1 MVSPEFL
8 VTFLAALRTV
18 LGTEDDLDD
27 PSTCSRSKSL
37 FEIPGDAVLS
47 VFLNINH
54 GPYCNVTSDTGMQE
68 VVTASYVVHLLN
80 KHEFIPGF
88 SLGLKIFDTCFDE
101 TTVYKQ
107 ALQTT
112 VDADC
117 RADRY
122 DMGILLPTE
131 YATIMEPLRNYSV
144 SPIAT
149 YEEQNLT
156 RPLISLMVHYM
167 STRFETV
174 DLLLASHDPALNIF
188 LDTAREAG
196 ICVKNYGDSLEVF
209 GGGDEAEAVIAV
221 IGRRNDIRQWI
232 ERGERLEESRKT
244 WIALPLDGSSVDGD
258 IYLFTFLYRFFERNT

>member
-1 MVSPEFL
+1 M
-8 VTFLAALRTV
+8 
-18 LGTEDDLDD
+18 
-27 PSTCSRSKSL
+27 
-37 FEIPGDAVLS
+37 
-47 VFLNINH
+47 NINH
-54 GPYCNVTSDTGMQE
+54 GPYCNVTSDTGLQE

-88 SLGLKIFDTCFDE
+88 SLGELIYIHTHIHTYTSIRLQLLDQFNKGLKIFDTCFDE

-258 IYLFTFLYRFFERNT
+258 IYLFTFFYRFFFERNT